1 MADCMECEEDIDE
14 DCDVCPGCGL
24 DAPVSYRWYRDLYG
38 EKVEEAK
45 QNNDSKLLCEL
56 YFEAYVDAGM
66 LPDPYVVGD
75 MARELEVLY
84 RDLKMHDRL
93 IWLYVFDATSYD
105 MSCLENPGRKA
116 YLHAASIKRPD
127 LESYVMG
134 TFDYF
139 NNRRTQTGT
148 PEDLVERKKELG
160 KMLGNEEFKHIEFP
174 MISKTMWKEY
184 EAQ

>member
-1 MADCMECEEDIDE
+1 MADCMECDEDIDE

-66 LPDPYVVGD
+66 FPDPYVVGD

-160 KMLGNEEFKHIEFP
+160 KMLGNEEFKLIEFP

>member
-1 MADCMECEEDIDE
+1 MADCMECDVDIDE
-14 DCDVCPGCGL
+14 NCDVCPGCGL
-24 DAPVSYRWYRDLYG
+24 DAPVSYRWYRDLY
-38 EKVEEAK
+38 EDKVEQAK
-45 QNNDSKLLCEL
+45 QNNNSQLLSEL

-66 LPDPYVVGD
+66 FPDPYVVGD

-105 MSCLENPGRKA
+105 MSGLENPGRKA

-127 LESYVMG
+127 LEYYLMD

-148 PEDLVERKKELG
+148 PEDLIDRKEELE
-160 KMLGNEEFKHIEFP
+160 KMLGNGEFKLIEFP
-174 MISKTMWKEY
+174 MISKTMWEEF